1 MGQLR
6 ASRRQSSLGFRRA
19 AARAL
24 RRAVGGA
31 VVAAPALA
39 AAQAQAQI
47 QAPARAQSQAQA
59 QAQAQIQAQVQA
71 QTQAQAR
78 AYAIPAGPL
87 EEVLGR
93 FGRESGIM
101 LSFKPEVTAG
111 RGSDGLRGRYTVQDG
126 LDALL
131 AGTGIDAT
139 RQANGS
145 YLLTRPASAAGA
157 QGATTLPTV
166 TVNASGIANALPEAY
181 AGGKVARGGGL
192 GILGTADIMDTPFS
206 TTNYTREALDDAQA
220 RTLAD
225 VVQSESSVRM
235 LTASTGFGEDFQIR
249 GFTVSSTDVGLNG
262 LYGLASASRMPAA
275 IMERVE
281 VLKGPGTLMNGMG
294 PSGSVGG
301 NINIVTKRAG
311 EEPLTRVTTTYQS
324 PGQVGTLVDVGR
336 RFGENDEWGIRVNG
350 LYRDGATA
358 IENGNQQTALG
369 SVGLDYTGRRLRWS
383 LDAYTQHEDTDNF
396 RPQTSFASTVTDIPG
411 APSGHANWFPG
422 TKLKLQD
429 SVVATRM
436 EYDVTDNLMVYGA
449 VGYRYGEASQ
459 TFPSGPAGQ
468 TGAMNVLNAFYD
480 SNSNTTS
487 ADIGAR
493 GKFRT
498 GPIGHTVSLDITRLQ
513 QQQSN
518 AYVTGGTRASNLY
531 DPQPLAPITA
541 DRQRPSKASDTVLSS
556 IALTDTLSFFDD
568 RILLTGGLRQQ
579 RVQLTNFSTATGART
594 SYYNED
600 AISPVAGLVVK
611 PWENV
616 SLYGNFTSG
625 LTRGGIAPATAAN
638 AGEVFPPFKSKQY
651 EAGVKVDWG
660 TVTTTASVFQITR
673 PNSITDPATNI
684 YSFDG
689 EQRNRGFE
697 LAAFGEVMDGLRV
710 MASGTFYDAT
720 LKKTAGGVNEG
731 NDANGVPNHAYN
743 LGLDWDV
750 PGVAGLSLNGRVI
763 YTSSMYFNAANTMKL
778 PAWTRYDL
786 GARYR
791 TRVMGKPVV
800 FRATVENLFNKTYW
814 LTSGTYATVGAPRTV
829 LLSAQIDF

>member
-19 AARAL
+19 TVARAL
-24 RRAVGGA
+24 KRAMGGTLM
-31 VVAAPALA
+31 AAPLLL
-39 AAQAQAQI
+39 AAQAAH
-47 QAPARAQSQAQA
+47 AQA
-59 QAQAQIQAQVQA
+59 DGR
-71 QTQAQAR
+71 TDSR
-78 AYAIPAGPL
+78 NYAIPAGTL
-87 EEVLGR
+87 EDVLGR

-111 RGSDGLRGRYTVQDG
+111 RMSNGLQGRYTVASG

-131 AGTGIDAT
+131 ANTGIDAT
-139 RQANGS
+139 RQGNGS
-145 YLLTRPASAAGA
+145 YLLTRPAPAVSAGPT
-157 QGATTLPTV
+157 TTLAPV
-166 TVNASGIANALPEAY
+166 TVSGSGITLPEAY
-181 AGGKVARGGGL
+181 AGGQVARGGGL
-192 GILGTADIMDTPFS
+192 GILGTTDVMDTPFS

-225 VVQSESSVRM
+225 VVQNESSVRL
-235 LTASTGFGEDFQIR
+235 LTSSTGFGEDFQIR

-262 LYGLASASRMPAA
+262 LYGLASGSRMPAI

-311 EEPLTRVTTTYQS
+311 DEPLTRVTTTYQS
-324 PGQVGTLVDVGR
+324 PGTLGSQVDVGR
-336 RFGENDEWGIRVNG
+336 RFGDNNEWGIRFNG
-350 LYRDGATA
+350 QYRDGATA
-358 IENGNQQTALG
+358 IDNGNQQTTVGA
-369 SVGLDYTGRRLRWS
+369 VGLDYTGRKLRWS

-396 RPQTSFASTVTDIPG
+396 RPQVGFASSVTDIPSP
-411 APSGHANWFPG
+411 PSGHANWYPG

-429 SVVATRM
+429 SVVASRV

-459 TFPSGPAGQ
+459 TFPSGAANQLGNQ
-468 TGAMNVLNAFYD
+468 NVLNAYYD

-487 ADIGAR
+487 TDLGMR

-498 GPIGHTVSLDITRLQ
+498 GAIGHTVSLDFTRLQ
-513 QQQSN
+513 QQQST
-518 AYVTGGTRASNLY
+518 AYVTGGTRASNIY

-556 IALTDTLSFFDD
+556 IALTDTLSFLDD
-568 RILLTGGLRQQ
+568 RVLLTGGLRQQ

-611 PWENV
+611 PWEHV

-625 LTRGGIAPATAAN
+625 LTRGGIAPTTAAN

-660 TVTTTASVFQITR
+660 RVTTTASVFQITR
-673 PNSITDPATNI
+673 PNSITDPTTNI

-697 LAAFGEVMDGLRV
+697 LSGYGELMDGLRF

-731 NDANGVPNHAYN
+731 NDANGVPNHTYN

-750 PGVAGLSLNGRVI
+750 PGVTGLSLNGRMI
-763 YTSSMYFNAANTMKL
+763 YTSSMYFNASNTLKM
-778 PAWTRYDL
+778 PSWTRYDL

-791 TRVMGKPVV
+791 TRVMGKDVV

-814 LTSGTYATVGAPRTV
+814 LTSGTYATVAAPRTV
-829 LLSAQIDF
+829 LLSAQFDF